1 MVRFSCSSKQ
11 PTTSSLIVLRARP
24 EHLDHRSSQPT
35 QRRQSQ
41 LQAWNQCK
49 IFILIANNQQCSA
62 RIWSPCCRAS
72 TRRTSCPWSWN
83 CWRGGRRLKD
93 RELLLLHI
101 SYLWFVSHLTVWP
114 LGSRLDLVKKAQVGV
129 GATLGLWTSF
139 DATVMKR
146 WKEEVKLIT
155 WGWGWGLGCWG
166 WGRACWG
173 LLGCSSKR
181 VWVFAGLPLPR
192 PENNNC

>member
-1 MVRFSCSSKQ
+1 M
-11 PTTSSLIVLRARP
+11 
-24 EHLDHRSSQPT
+24 
-35 QRRQSQ
+35 
-41 LQAWNQCK
+41 
-49 IFILIANNQQCSA
+49 
-62 RIWSPCCRAS
+62 IWSPCCRA
-72 TRRTSCPWSWN
+72 TTWRTSCPWPWN
-83 CWRGGRRLKD
+83 CWRGGSRLKD
-93 RELLLLHI
+93 RGLLLLHI

-192 PENNNC
+192 PENNNCKENGKTIQLHWKLQFKRQIHRQENYSFNDKY

>member
-1 MVRFSCSSKQ
+1 MCANYS
-11 PTTSSLIVLRARP
+11 
-24 EHLDHRSSQPT
+24 
-35 QRRQSQ
+35 
-41 LQAWNQCK
+41 
-49 IFILIANNQQCSA
+49 LIANNQQCSA
-62 RIWSPCCRAS
+62 MIWSPCCRAA
-72 TRRTSCPWSWN
+72 TRRTSCSWSWN

-101 SYLWFVSHLTVWP
+101 YCLWFVSHLTVRP
-114 LGSRLDLVKKAQVGV
+114 LGSCLDLVEKAQVRV

-155 WGWGWGLGCWG
+155 WGWGWGLGWG

-192 PENNNC
+192 PDNNNCKEKGKIIQLHWKLQW